1 MGDDVADQNERNG
14 LLATEFRSNGGIVA
28 EEKFKNAKLLLLTTT
43 GRKSGRSFMNPMQY
57 LADGD
62 RYIVF
67 ASHQGAPN
75 NPDWFKNLEAA
86 GTAIVEVGQETFEV
100 RAEVLAGEERDEL
113 YRRQAASHPT
123 FGEYE
128 RRTSRVIPVV
138 ALYRK

>member
-1 MGDDVADQNERNG
+1 MVDQNQRNA
-14 LLATEFRSNGGIVA
+14 LLAEEFRTNGGKVA
-28 EEKFKNAKLLLLTTT
+28 EDKFKSAKLLLLTTT
-43 GRKSGRSFMNPMQY
+43 GRVSGRSYMNPMQY

-67 ASHQGAPN
+67 ASHQGAEE

-86 GTAIVEVGQETFEV
+86 GVAIVEVGDQKFEA
-100 RAEVLAGEERDEL
+100 RAEVLTGAERDEL
-113 YRRQAASHPT
+113 YGRQAASHPT

-128 RRTSRVIPVV
+128 QRTSRVIPVV